1 MLHQGLLFIRW
12 SSLSSHDGDRQ
23 PVRCDVGL
31 LVSKYPTLWPTGV
44 THHSTKGTRRDLARI
59 RCTARSICL
68 SSGAAPVR
76 YAPVGKVAPLH
87 SFAPSP
93 SFGLAVS
100 LLEAASHHSCTG
112 LTSLQQ
118 IFVRENYPKSPYRSK
133 SSPSIGDHTS
143 ERSSSSV
150 FALLARGDVGALVAV
165 RWWSSVLRTM

>member
-1 MLHQGLLFIRW
+1 MRW

-23 PVRCDVGL
+23 PVQCDVGL

-44 THHSTKGTRRDLARI
+44 THHSTKGTRRDLAHI
-59 RCTARSICL
+59 RRTARSICL

-100 LLEAASHHSCTG
+100 LLEAASHHSNTG

-118 IFVRENYPKSPYRSK
+118 IFVRENYPKSPHRSK
-133 SSPSIGDHTS
+133 SSPSIGEQNDPPARCSLSSPEATS
-143 ERSSSSV
+143 VHS
-150 FALLARGDVGALVAV
+150 LRGSCGRASCEPC
-165 RWWSSVLRTM
+165 RPG